1 MLGQFVCKE
10 GKSYNIIVLAGGIG
24 TRMGSASE
32 YIPKALT
39 EIGKSRAIDLILD
52 KFALI
57 AHKIIIGTGSHA
69 DLLESYVKGRYSE
82 KRLCFSRE
90 SREELKNNG
99 TSLLYALDYAD
110 SRHGTIITFCD
121 LLLLSNP
128 VVFGSSLYLANTDT
142 KGIVGTFRHGVKVN
156 KDYVEAVV
164 VHEEPKSIDTVENG
178 VVGLFVLEDTLLLKE
193 IAYAKARKGELKDIT
208 SDVISTYVSELDTKA
223 VIVESIIEFG
233 NEKDLIK
240 ARQFWEVV

>member
-90 SREELKNNG
+90 SREELNNNG

-110 SRHGTIITFCD
+110 SRYGTIITFCD

-128 VVFGSSLYLANTDT
+128 VVFGSSLYLANADT
-142 KGIVGTFRHGVKVN
+142 KGVGTFRHGVKLN
-156 KDYVEAVV
+156 KEHVETVV
-164 VHEEPKSIDTVENG
+164 VHEEPKSIDAVDNG

-193 IAYAKARKGELKDIT
+193 IAYSKARKGELKDIT
-208 SDVISTYVSELDTKA
+208 SDVISTYVRELDTKA
-223 VIVESIIEFG
+223 VIVNSIIEFG